1 MNKTNFKYSEVI
13 CTIKVRTNDKKET
26 SKLLMGFLQQSE
38 LRGMNLK
45 QTVSNEDRLRVDIIV
60 NEQLSS
66 WYTAD

>member
-1 MNKTNFKYSEVI
+1 
-13 CTIKVRTNDKKET
+13 
-26 SKLLMGFLQQSE
+26 MGFLQQSE